1 MKISWTDPNSSWGVK
16 NSPRGSAVRESCW
29 GEGGVWLSLSTG
41 SMIGFTANDALA
53 NELEINSHLFYHP
66 GFEGFPF
73 A

>member
-1 MKISWTDPNSSWGVK
+1 
-16 NSPRGSAVRESCW
+16 
-29 GEGGVWLSLSTG
+29 VWLSLSTG

-53 NELEINSHLFYHP
+53 NELESHLFYHP